1 MRRDGS
7 RQRTCPPDGMPVAA
21 VSIAL
26 PERLGP
32 HHARDANAA
41 GTALRAG
48 RAACLDLRRLPAPE
62 PMERALQAVDA
73 LAPGAEL
80 VLLTPLMPVPL
91 LQVLE
96 QRGFEVDARLS
107 SDWSARVTVR
117 APSG

>member
-1 MRRDGS
+1 MRGEGS
-7 RQRTCPPDGMPVAA
+7 SQRTCPTGGVPGGSRGGVRIEAA
-21 VSIAL
+21 VA
-26 PERLGP
+26 
-32 HHARDANAA
+32 D
-41 GTALRAG
+41 G
-48 RAACLDLRRLPAPE
+48 RTACLDLRRLPAPE

-96 QRGFEVDARLS
+96 QRGFQVDARLS
-107 SDWSARVTVR
+107 PDWSARVTVR

>member
-7 RQRTCPPDGMPVAA
+7 RQRTCPPGGMPVAA
-21 VSIAL
+21 AASARA
-26 PERLGP
+26 ERLGLE
-32 HHARDANAA
+32 HARDPDGV
-41 GTALRAG
+41 GTALSAG
-48 RAACLDLRRLPAPE
+48 RPACLDLRRLPAPE
-62 PMERALQAVDA
+62 PMERALEAVDA